1 LRVIGDTKTKNQIL
15 KEFHDTSW
23 AGHRRI

>member
-15 KEFHDTSW
+15 KEFHNTFLGR
-23 AGHRRI
+23 A